1 MKQLQKILV
10 PVDIN
15 SEYQKQ
21 IEVAVK
27 LADIFKSEIILM
39 YVVPADDL
47 NEDVKD
53 IIIRSV
59 TETLHEIRKIF
70 LSNYIKVKDTVI
82 SFGNIVETIIQ
93 KGDLERVNLI
103 FLGARN
109 KKINEKYHLGVISEQ
124 IIQKSE
130 VPVCVIKPDGKN
142 LVTNILCP
150 VDFSEPSGR
159 ALNNA
164 ILLAKKFEAALH
176 ILTVYEPILSVSG
189 WIHVDLDEE
198 NAKRL
203 ERVQKEMLAFISQ
216 FDLEGVNYKIEVE
229 TGNIEELILTNID
242 SHHIDLLIMGTH
254 GRTGLSHF
262 IMGSVTKKVT
272 REMPCSFITM
282 KPNT

>member
-93 KGDLERVNLI
+93 KGE
-103 FLGARN
+103 
-109 KKINEKYHLGVISEQ
+109 S
-124 IIQKSE
+124 
-130 VPVCVIKPDGKN
+130 
-142 LVTNILCP
+142 
-150 VDFSEPSGR
+150 
-159 ALNNA
+159 
-164 ILLAKKFEAALH
+164 
-176 ILTVYEPILSVSG
+176 
-189 WIHVDLDEE
+189 
-198 NAKRL
+198 
-203 ERVQKEMLAFISQ
+203 
-216 FDLEGVNYKIEVE
+216 
-229 TGNIEELILTNID
+229 
-242 SHHIDLLIMGTH
+242 
-254 GRTGLSHF
+254 
-262 IMGSVTKKVT
+262 
-272 REMPCSFITM
+272 
-282 KPNT
+282 